1 MNREEGNGKDRG
13 RRVRAVLYAAAWYGF
28 VICPVVAQQTEQAP
42 PAAEGRRIGSGQA
55 LQTAMKRNPDLR
67 AALAELERSGQD
79 VRAEEGL
86 YPFVLQLDGG
96 YTHASN
102 PSLASQ
108 GEVTFRANDTARAGA
123 ELSKSLPEG
132 TQAAL
137 RLEGARSQSKGP
149 SWDPS
154 GNDRLGPGYGLS
166 TRLEVTQPLLRGAG
180 TGIGQAGLRQAIKAE
195 EVARRKLRRST
206 SQMIEQVLSTYW
218 ELWYAERALEID
230 IKARDLARSQL
241 EETETRVAA
250 GGVAPVEVLSF
261 QTRLASLEEAIVAA
275 EEERVRL
282 GVELG
287 RLMGAPEL
295 GGRLATEEAEQPPV
309 PETDP
314 SLRDAL
320 KDAVNG
326 SPEVLELAAAL
337 ALSQERAE
345 VAADELRPRL
355 DLQGWVQ
362 AQTLGNDELG
372 PVFEQYGQ
380 SEAYSAYLGLLYELP
395 LDDRRRQAK
404 RAAAA
409 LEVEINRQQL
419 VAARD
424 RVTASVRSA
433 VEKLLSAR
441 KRVAFAGQTLEAA
454 EKQAQAERE
463 RHSFGAAI
471 YVQVREAEEAVR
483 EAGLRLERARVDV
496 VQADIA
502 LQGLTGALAR
512 KVRSE

>member
-1 MNREEGNGKDRG
+1 MNRNMKKTGQRG
-13 RRVRAVLYAAAWYGF
+13 TAVLYTVFFSLSMTWPA
-28 VICPVVAQQTEQAP
+28 VAQQAP
-42 PAAEGRRIGSGQA
+42 GPRRIGSGEA
-55 LQTAMKRNPDLR
+55 LRLALKRNPELR
-67 AALAELERSGQD
+67 AALDELERSAQD

-102 PSLASQ
+102 PSLSSQ
-108 GEVTFRANDTARAGA
+108 GGVNFRANDTARGGA
-123 ELSKSLPEG
+123 ELRKTLPEG
-132 TQAAL
+132 TSAAL
-137 RLEGARSQSKGP
+137 RLEGSRSASKGP

-154 GNDRLGPGYGLS
+154 GADRLGPGYGLS

-180 TGIGQAGLRQAIKAE
+180 ASIGEAGLRQAIKAQ

-241 EETETRVAA
+241 EEIQARVEA
-250 GGVAPVEVLSF
+250 GGAAPVEVLPF
-261 QTRLASLEEAIVAA
+261 ETRLASLQEAIVAA
-275 EEERVRL
+275 ETERARL

-287 RLMGAPEL
+287 RLLGTPEP
-295 GGRLATEEAEQPPV
+295 GGRLATDGAEQPPV
-309 PETDP
+309 PAGDP
-314 SLRDAL
+314 AL
-320 KDAVNG
+320 GEVLKRAVNG

-362 AQTLGNDELG
+362 AQTLGDDELG

-380 SEAYSAYLGLLYELP
+380 TEAYSAYLGLLYELP
-395 LDDRRRQAK
+395 LDDRRRQAR

-409 LEVEINRQQL
+409 LDVEINREQL
-419 VAARD
+419 IAARN
-424 RVTASVRSA
+424 RVTADVRSA
-433 VEKLLSAR
+433 VETLLSAR
-441 KRVAFAGQTLEAA
+441 KRVAFARQTLEAA
-454 EKQAQAERE
+454 EKQARAERE
-463 RHSFGAAI
+463 RHDFGAAI

-483 EAGLRLERARVDV
+483 EAGLRVERARVDL

-502 LQGLTGALAR
+502 LQGLTGELAAVAE
-512 KVRSE
+512 KSETPR